1 MSRKSP
7 KASSSR
13 KLSYAERERLRKRQA
28 FQDGKWPAN
37 RPKGRP
43 TKALVDLGDW
53 NAPGKPAIIKT
64 IGWGDTPGED
74 VKVYPPGASAIIKEA
89 TERTLGR
96 RAADA
101 ENAKLCAENPAAKPS
116 NPKDAL
122 GILKIPYSTISQ
134 PVIAEVGV
142 AMLEG
147 ALKYGR
153 HNYRAIGVRAS
164 VYFDAVVA
172 RHLAAWWEGEDIDPD
187 SDLHHITKAIA
198 GLCVIRDAMIQGKFI
213 DDRPPKSPAGWQ
225 AALNDKV
232 KALLAK
238 YPNPVPPY
246 LEGDERM
253 RPQPSAGDLAYA
265 KLCQQAIED
274 PESVKV
280 K

>member
-1 MSRKSP
+1 MGCTGYSFNSVQLLLGGLVAP
-7 KASSSR
+7 CFMLTNVTQIVPNHLCSS
-13 KLSYAERERLRKRQA
+13 
-28 FQDGKWPAN
+28 
-37 RPKGRP
+37 
-43 TKALVDLGDW
+43 
-53 NAPGKPAIIKT
+53 
-64 IGWGDTPGED
+64 
-74 VKVYPPGASAIIKEA
+74 
-89 TERTLGR
+89 
-96 RAADA
+96 
-101 ENAKLCAENPAAKPS
+101 
-116 NPKDAL
+116 
-122 GILKIPYSTISQ
+122 
-134 PVIAEVGV
+134 
-142 AMLEG
+142 
-147 ALKYGR
+147 
-153 HNYRAIGVRAS
+153 GVRAS
-164 VYFDAVVA
+164 VYFDAVMA
-172 RHLAAWWEGEDIDPD
+172 RHMPAWWEGEDIDPD

-265 KLCQQAIED
+265 KLCQQAIDD